1 MYVNYLYDTYFHAE
15 CKDMLNVFKEKNDQK
30 ICIYREEESSALNS
44 TKIGKACG
52 PDNRICLCSKV
63 VKSCKEQLV
72 TPTKAMRLFQVSF
85 DKWVCHPFTV
95 NVIS

>member
-1 MYVNYLYDTYFHAE
+1 MIRKSV
-15 CKDMLNVFKEKNDQK
+15 
-30 ICIYREEESSALNS
+30 YRVEESSALDS

-63 VKSCKEQLV
+63 VKGCKEQLV
-72 TPTKAMRLFQVSF
+72 TPTKAMRLFQVSL

-95 NVIS
+95 NVISLVKLFCVCLSCIICLRIFRTKMTH